1 MRSDR
6 RGGGDRFDGGYRP
19 PYNLRDSSYPRGGGG
34 GGSSSGGRR
43 DGLGQNLRNIKWDVS
58 SLTPFQ
64 KNFYTPTARVD
75 AR

>member
-1 MRSDR
+1 
-6 RGGGDRFDGGYRP
+6 
-19 PYNLRDSSYPRGGGG
+19 
-34 GGSSSGGRR
+34 
-43 DGLGQNLRNIKWDVS
+43 LRNIKWDVS